1 MPDLI
6 PDEALRE
13 MWDEH
18 DPGGAAPLMSF
29 GLRTWYDREIAR
41 QLLDAREALR
51 GAIPFI
57 EFWQGHNGAGEAHT
71 RVRACLPEHR
81 GDLIRA
87 LDDAIERRIAGS
99 PSDSDSD
106 SLAEAARRAGESMAT
121 LEEKR
126 RYDMLTAATDEDLIG
141 SIPHA
146 PDGSALFRSEAAYTS
161 QLHMIA
167 RALEAAAEACG
178 KDDPDSRE
186 ALCRHARELLR
197 VGVEQGY
204 VPPSET
210 FAYFGA
216 AGSGGGESAGAWHI
230 EDMTEDQAKAVRARR
245 AEHYTW
251 RAVALWAHAEFGGK
265 WWPESNQLVGQ
276 DICRHAAGVLGEDPE
291 SAPWN

>member
-1 MPDLI
+1 MPDLT
-6 PDEALRE
+6 PDDVARR
-13 MWDEH
+13 WAT
-18 DPGGAAPLMSF
+18 GASLLDGDA
-29 GLRTWYDREIAR
+29 RKDRADLAR

-99 PSDSDSD
+99 PSDSDS
-106 SLAEAARRAGESMAT
+106 LAEAARRAGESMAT

-146 PDGSALFRSEAAYTS
+146 PDGSALFRSDAAYTS

-167 RALEAAAEACG
+167 RALVAAAEACG

-251 RAVALWAHAEFGGK
+251 RAIACWAHAEFGGK

-276 DICRHAAGVLGEDPE
+276 DICRHAAGMLGEDPE